1 MMEENLVHNES
12 VEEEE
17 EEYVLLNLDEGL
29 DTPNPILVI
38 GDSLK
43 LIGEYE
49 ETIGTC
55 LVFSEGQATP
65 VVHEETG
72 PSEANL
78 FSGTFIIDP
87 NQAPAKEVKPIA
99 SLQKILRFRLLHEGD
114 VQDATSEPVDI

>member
-17 EEYVLLNLDEGL
+17 EEYVLLNLDEVRGQV
-29 DTPNPILVI
+29 DIPPNAPYVL
-38 GDSLK
+38 S
-43 LIGEYE
+43 IGEYE

>member
-1 MMEENLVHNES
+1 MEENLVHNES

-43 LIGEYE
+43 IGEYE

>member
-1 MMEENLVHNES
+1 MWFLTQENV
-12 VEEEE
+12 
-17 EEYVLLNLDEGL
+17 YWIIQVLS
-29 DTPNPILVI
+29 ILSSFDVI
-38 GDSLK
+38 YLIDLLLK
-43 LIGEYE
+43 VYHVIHFAE
-49 ETIGTC
+49 
-55 LVFSEGQATP
+55 ATP

>member
-1 MMEENLVHNES
+1 MEENLVHNES

-17 EEYVLLNLDEGL
+17 EEYVLLNLDEVRGQV
-29 DTPNPILVI
+29 DIPPNAPYVL
-38 GDSLK
+38 S
-43 LIGEYE
+43 IGEYE